1 MPMPVVRVFSLNAA
15 ALFLGVLVLGVATA
29 QTPAP
34 ASVVEPA
41 TSAEPAPRLIKGNDQ
56 VIAPPR
62 AAPALAGPRVNL
74 KFENTPLA
82 DVVHVVLRDLVQLDY
97 VIHPPVGG
105 TITLS
110 TREAVSTDQALYLL
124 EAALQANGLAL
135 VRDVRG
141 IFHVGKPDTLRT
153 VVPGVRL
160 AGGTEPLPPGTGSV
174 VIPLR
179 FIGAGEMATILRATA
194 SPEAILRVDTV
205 RNLLVMAGGRSQ
217 VEGWL
222 ELVNTFDVDLLK
234 GMSVGVFPLRH
245 ASARDI
251 ELAFRIISA
260 GSGGAGAAA
269 GSGAAESRTASPTS
283 GSTANASGA
292 AASGTAS
299 PGSTASTLAVANAA
313 ASFPLHGAL
322 RVLPIDRLN
331 SVLVVTPR
339 AAYLEQARDW
349 IAKLDQPGL
358 AGGEPQ
364 LFVYPVQN
372 GNAAHLAS
380 VLGGL
385 FGQGNTQP
393 QDNGVAPGLRTA
405 SQSTGG
411 SMGNAGSLARTGG
424 GSPALDPNAG
434 NRAGASAAPVS
445 TVSLP
450 SGLRVMAD
458 PLNNAVLVYGTRA
471 EYDKIEA
478 TLRRLDV
485 PPTQVMIEASIVE
498 VTLTDELQYGLQWLF
513 NDRRGSNLGTGI
525 LSTVNGGALGG
536 PLAGFSYT
544 LRNSTGQVQAVLN
557 ALAEKS
563 LLRVISSPSLMVLDN
578 HTASIS
584 VGNQQPVR
592 TTETITDGGNRST
605 SIQYKDTGVSLS
617 VTPSVNAGNMVTL
630 QLLQSVTDV
639 GNIDTATGQRSF
651 LQRQLGSK
659 VAVRSG
665 ETLVLGGLIQ
675 DNSSNGNSGVPV
687 LKDVPVVGA
696 LFGARNRNTNRTELV
711 VVITPRVVRSDDD
724 ARGVSQELRERLQS
738 LQAVIPPVELVAPT
752 SPANPDASKGVN
764 P

>member
-1 MPMPVVRVFSLNAA
+1 MSMPVDRIFGLRP
-15 ALFLGVLVLGVATA
+15 ALLLVLLLSLSPAGAQATDSTPPA
-29 QTPAP
+29 NPAP
-34 ASVVEPA
+34 PA
-41 TSAEPAPRLIKGNDQ
+41 AGTAAEAGPAPRIIRGNDQ
-56 VIAPPR
+56 VIAAPR
-62 AAPALAGPRVNL
+62 ASATVTGPRVNL

-82 DVVHVVLRDLVQLDY
+82 DVVHVVLRDLVQFDY

-105 TITLS
+105 NITLA

-141 IFHVGKPDTLRT
+141 VFHVGKPETLRS

-179 FIGAGEMATILRATA
+179 FIGAGEMATILRATS

-217 VEGWL
+217 IEGWL

-260 GSGGAGAAA
+260 GSGAAGGAEARSGNAGATAAPSAAAAAGNGQAGAAGSPASAA
-269 GSGAAESRTASPTS
+269 G
-283 GSTANASGA
+283 
-292 AASGTAS
+292 
-299 PGSTASTLAVANAA
+299 TLSAANAA

-339 AAYLEQARDW
+339 AAYLDQARDW

-385 FGQGNTQP
+385 FGQTGAAAP
-393 QDNGVAPGLRTA
+393 DSGVAPGLRTA
-405 SQSTGG
+405 AQTTG
-411 SMGNAGSLARTGG
+411 SARAGAGG
-424 GSPALDPNAG
+424 GAPTLDPNAG
-434 NRAGASAAPVS
+434 NRAGGAATTVS
-445 TVSLP
+445 TVSLA
-450 SGLRVMAD
+450 SGVRVVAD

-471 EYDKIEA
+471 EFDKIEA

-485 PPTQVMIEASIVE
+485 PATQVMIEASIVE

-525 LSTVNGGALGG
+525 LSSIDGGALGG

-584 VGNQQPVR
+584 VGNQQPIR

-711 VVITPRVVRSDDD
+711 VVITPRVVRSDDE

-738 LQAVIPPVELVAPT
+738 LKAVIPPVDMLPAVAPNNT
-752 SPANPDASKGVN
+752 DLFKE
-764 P
+764 